1 MTGVL
6 VDIAAVRT
14 RLACMRRIDVD
25 DHDALGGG
33 LLFALHLQVV
43 VWPGDRQVPILTF
56 HNLSCASDAGEVLED
71 YDRTGFKVGHECLGD
86 ARIPVVHPAGF
97 S

>member
-33 LLFALHLQVV
+33 LVFDLHLQVV
-43 VWPGDRQVPILTF
+43 VRPGDRQVPVLALHDF
-56 HNLSCASDAGEVLED
+56 SCAPDAGEVLED
-71 YDRTGFKVGHECLGD
+71 YDRTRFKDYSITKLMRLN
-86 ARIPVVHPAGF
+86 A
-97 S
+97 